1 MAFGKAI
8 YFLYYGGLACVIPFL
23 TLYYSD
29 LGLSG
34 RQIGVLT
41 GLVPLIGTLSSPI
54 WGMAADAS
62 GRHRITFLLA
72 LGGTWT
78 SVLLIMRAGSF
89 LALVPAVILYAVCS
103 APNMPLVDDAVVA
116 FLGEERRG
124 EYGRVRVWGS
134 YGWGLAAALIG
145 VAIAA
150 SGLQAGFYGF
160 LVIFLVLIPI
170 ASRLPMNLSER
181 SANFFGE
188 LRVLLKNS
196 SWLLFIAVSM
206 VIGAS
211 IGIFLNYLFPYLE
224 SLGTSAQ
231 TMGLT
236 LTLATISEIP
246 IFIFSRQLLNR
257 WSAPFLLT
265 LALVGTVLRSL
276 AYGLMTAPW
285 QVLPISL
292 LHGPTFALM
301 WIAGVSYS
309 AAVAPPGL
317 GATAQAVF
325 SGLTMGLGAA
335 LGSLAGGFIYE
346 AYGPVSLYYSI
357 ALVTVV
363 ATVVFILANRK
374 SVAAGLVRQRS

>member
-1 MAFGKAI
+1 
-8 YFLYYGGLACVIPFL
+8 
-23 TLYYSD
+23 
-29 LGLSG
+29 
-34 RQIGVLT
+34 
-41 GLVPLIGTLSSPI
+41 
-54 WGMAADAS
+54 
-62 GRHRITFLLA
+62 
-72 LGGTWT
+72 
-78 SVLLIMRAGSF
+78 
-89 LALVPAVILYAVCS
+89 
-103 APNMPLVDDAVVA
+103 
-116 FLGEERRG
+116 
-124 EYGRVRVWGS
+124 VRVWGS